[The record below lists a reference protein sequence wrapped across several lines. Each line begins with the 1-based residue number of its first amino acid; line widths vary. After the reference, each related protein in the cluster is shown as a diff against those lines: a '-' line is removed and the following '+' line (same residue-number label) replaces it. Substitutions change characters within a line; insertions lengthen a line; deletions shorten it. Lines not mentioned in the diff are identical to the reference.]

1 MYCINNVIMT
11 TLVLS
16 LVAGLIAGYFAR
28 VLFARFQQK
37 SIETDVAEIML
48 QARTDAGK
56 IINDAE
62 SRAEK
67 VLTQSRELE
76 RDREREFAKTKEHL
90 ERREQNLD
98 KRQSDMDRDYDH
110 LKTKI
115 EEVKEIKERA
125 EEALRARNAVLETV
139 AGLSTAEARDVLLRE
154 VEETTQADLE
164 TRSQKLALFGEE
176 KLKDRARSILT
187 LAINRL
193 AASTAGE
200 LTTTSVSIENDEV
213 KGKIIGKEGRNIR
226 TFERMAGVEL
236 LIDDAPNEIIISCF
250 DPIRRQV
257 ARVALENLLK
267 DGRIQPAKIEEFIEK
282 AQAEIH
288 EIVKKKGEEA
298 MYECGI
304 MNVDPRVVSILGRL
318 HFRTSYG
325 QNVLR
330 HSLEVAHLC
339 EMIASEVGADP
350 YIAKF
355 AGLVHDIG
363 KALDHEIEGTHVEI
377 GIRVLQKFGVDE
389 RVIIGMRSHHDEY
402 PHESLEA
409 VIVQTC
415 DMISG
420 ARPGARRDT
429 LENYIKR
436 LKELEAVAGT
446 FQGVMK
452 AYALQAGREIRVFVH
467 PDQLNDH
474 QARRVARDMAVK
486 IEQDLRYPGEIKVT
500 VIRENRVIEYAR

>member
-1 MYCINNVIMT
+1 MT

-125 EEALRARNAVLETV
+125 EEALRARNAVLETI
-139 AGLSTAEARDVLLRE
+139 AGLSTTEARDVLLRE
-154 VEETTQADLE
+154 VEETAQADLE